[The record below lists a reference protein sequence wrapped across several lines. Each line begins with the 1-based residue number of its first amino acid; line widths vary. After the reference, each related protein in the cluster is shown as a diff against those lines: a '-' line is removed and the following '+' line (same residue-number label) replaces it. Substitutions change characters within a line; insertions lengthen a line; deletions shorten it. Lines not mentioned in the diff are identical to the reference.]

1 MTLYERDDFV
11 ERLRY
16 RATVWRYLKLVVS
29 GWWADRQ
36 AYARRRRGMIEL
48 AEMEDWQLRDIGV
61 ERSEDRAG
69 AQMVKTIWQDVQ
81 SACDELGV
89 TICGGH
95 TEISLGI
102 PRPILCGQMIGE
114 AAKKDITTNPG
125 IF

>member
-11 ERLRY
+11 ARLRY

-61 ERSEDRAG
+61 ERSEVDRLLH
-69 AQMVKTIWQDVQ
+69 QY
-81 SACDELGV
+81 GV
-89 TICGGH
+89 AREQIQ
-95 TEISLGI
+95 ED
-102 PRPILCGQMIGE
+102 
-114 AAKKDITTNPG
+114 AAR
-125 IF
+125 